1 MVRVGEKE
9 EKLLKTA
16 LEAIENACVL
26 WRFRLV
32 PLRLRRMVES
42 MAVVMLKAGFPDLA
56 FALKDVQSTM
66 LFCMVI
72 GKLRR

>member
-1 MVRVGEKE
+1 MVRFGEKE

-26 WRFRLV
+26 WSFRLV

-42 MAVVMLKAGFPDLA
+42 MAVVMLKAGFPGLA

-72 GKLRR
+72 GRLRR